1 MPTPPDTDIASPAH
15 HSIWRLPS
23 ICLAFEVHQPYRL
36 NTRLSGEDFSKIRV
50 GDLPEAFFD
59 NTLNREVF
67 LRVAKKCY
75 LPANE
80 IILRSIEEAKSW
92 GREFKVNFSMSGVF
106 LEQAERWAPE
116 VIDQFRMMVDSGSV
130 EILEQ
135 TYYHSL
141 ASLFGGDSDEFRE
154 QVRMHREAAKSLFG
168 YEPRVFEN
176 TELLYNNSVARAV
189 WEMGYKGIMIEGVER
204 VLQGRSP
211 NRLYLAAGTGLKVMT
226 RNYRLSD
233 DIAFRF
239 SERSWPGYPL
249 TADKYASWLAATP
262 GDYILI
268 FIDYET
274 FGEHHWPESG
284 IQEFLRHLPREVLK
298 HENLSFSTASEVL
311 ERFEASDVISVGEL
325 ETISWADVE
334 KSTDAWLGN
343 DMQMTCF
350 NALKRMERPV
360 KSAGSQQLLRA
371 WRALQISDH
380 LYYMYT
386 KRGPSGVVHAYFGYT
401 DQMNMYYTMLRALS
415 HLQLLVSEEIG
426 GLEGEAV
433 RLLRPV
439 PPDRAFHYHEDG
451 RYIGLSAHSL
461 YELLQTIPLAT
472 RGSIL
477 FHMACRHLER
487 WVRWT
492 IGDQVLADRIR
503 EVEADTSEELVEKLV
518 SVVQERIRELES
530 RIKN

>member
-1 MPTPPDTDIASPAH
+1 MPSV
-15 HSIWRLPS
+15 
-23 ICLAFEVHQPYRL
+23 CLSFEVHQPYRL
-36 NTRLSGEDFSKIRV
+36 NTRLSSAGFSKIRAE
-50 GDLPEAFFD
+50 DLPEAFLD

-67 LRVAKKCY
+67 LRVARKCY
-75 LPANE
+75 IPANG
-80 IILRSIEEAKSW
+80 IILRAIDEARAW

-106 LEQAERWAPE
+106 LEQAEKWAPE
-116 VIDQFRMMVDSGSV
+116 VIDQFRVMVDSGNV

-141 ASLFGGDSDEFRE
+141 ASLYGGDGSEFRE
-154 QVRMHREAAKSLFG
+154 QVAMHREAVKSLFG

-176 TELLYNNSVARAV
+176 TELIYNNSVARAV
-189 WEMGYKGIMIEGVER
+189 WEMGYKGVMIEGVER

-249 TADKYASWLAATP
+249 TADKYASWLSSTP

-284 IQEFLRHLPREVLK
+284 IHDFLRHLPREVLK
-298 HENLSFSTASEVL
+298 HENLSFNTASEIL
-311 ERFEASDVISVGEL
+311 EKFEASDVISVGEL

-343 DMQMTCF
+343 DMQLTCF
-350 NALKRMERPV
+350 NALKRMEAAV
-360 KSAGSQQLLRA
+360 KRTGSKNILRA
-371 WRALQISDH
+371 WRTLQISDH

-386 KRGPSGVVHAYFGYT
+386 RRGPSGVVHAYFGYT
-401 DQMNMYYTMLRALS
+401 DQMNMYYAMLGALS
-415 HLQLLVSEEIG
+415 HLQLLASEAIEG
-426 GLEGEAV
+426 SMGEAV
-433 RLLRPV
+433 KLLRPV

-492 IGDQVLADRIR
+492 IGDRELADRIR
-503 EVEADTSEELVEKLV
+503 EVEADTSEELVEKLTKLV
-518 SVVQERIRELES
+518 RERVEELES
-530 RIKN
+530 RIRS